1 MLSEVFVLYNGGKL
15 RAVYASKAD
24 AVLDRERLIS
34 KGYKDARVQDV
45 QLQTQTREP
54 DPLDPETI
62 EALKR
67 CVERS

>member
-1 MLSEVFVLYNGGKL
+1 MLSEVFVLYNDGKL
-15 RAVYASKAD
+15 RAVYATKAL
-24 AVLDRERLIS
+24 AVLDRERLIGR
-34 KGYKDARVQDV
+34 GYKGVRVQEV

>member
-1 MLSEVFVLYNGGKL
+1 MTEVYVLYNGGKL
-15 RAVYASKAD
+15 RATYANKAD
-24 AVLDRERLIS
+24 AVLDRERLIG
-34 KGYKDARVQDV
+34 KGYKDVRVQDV

-54 DPLDPETI
+54 DPLDIETI

>member
-1 MLSEVFVLYNGGKL
+1 MSEVFVLYNGGKL

-54 DPLDPETI
+54 EPLDIETI

>member
-1 MLSEVFVLYNGGKL
+1 MLSEVYVLYNDDKL
-15 RAVYASKAD
+15 RAVYATKAL
-24 AVLDRERLIS
+24 AVLDRDRLIGR
-34 KGYKDARVQDV
+34 GYKGVRVQEV
-45 QLQTQTREP
+45 QLQRQTREP